1 MGEKFDPAGVLGRGR
16 GPIAGPPSVGQVMP
30 SVRPIARGAF
40 LISVTSGR
48 TLLAQS
54 VPYTAFHE
62 RFTRLYYVNLRGEQ
76 CFVPRCNVLAFTDLK
91 GNDLTIHENPNG
103 MITVNHALGSR
114 DWDIAIADRPEGLRI
129 TNHQEYMR
137 QNAEY
142 RRMKQQANREAKQSC
157 DG

>member
-1 MGEKFDPAGVLGRGR
+1 
-16 GPIAGPPSVGQVMP
+16 
-30 SVRPIARGAF
+30 
-40 LISVTSGR
+40 LISTVNGR
-48 TLLAQS
+48 TILAQS

-62 RFTRLYYVNLRGEQ
+62 RFTRLYYVNLKGEQ

-91 GNDLTIHENPNG
+91 GNDLTIHEEPNG

-114 DWDIAIADRPEGLRI
+114 DWDVSLNDRPAGLRI

-142 RRMKQQANREAKQSC
+142 RRLKVLANREDKHSC
-157 DG
+157 KS